1 MILVIDI
8 GTSSIRAAAVDPGPG
23 VIVDVVQEAFPPATP
38 APGLV
43 EFDPSALAS
52 TLLSCAR
59 EVVSRHGAPASVGI
73 TAQRASTVVWH
84 RATGEPVS
92 TGLGW
97 QDLRTIG
104 DCLTARAEHGI
115 DIAPNQTATKA
126 AHLISSSGVSPDEVL
141 IGTIDAWAAWT
152 LSAGSAH
159 VTDHTTAAVTGL
171 YSLTGDGWD
180 EAACRIFGL
189 DPGSLPS
196 VLDSCGELALA
207 EAIPGSPPIRA
218 IVGDQQASMIG
229 QSCVRPGIAK
239 ITFGTGGML
248 DMVVGGDAPAEA
260 RRAANGCFPIV
271 SWAERGALE
280 WGLEAVM
287 LAAGSN
293 VDWLRD
299 DLGLIATSAE
309 SHDLASGCEDSAGV
323 VFVPAPLGLGT
334 PSWDYGARGTLLGL
348 TRGSER
354 THVVRAVLEGVANR
368 GADLVEAA
376 EADSGIHIT
385 TLRVDGGMSRNPTF
399 LQALADTTGRPVE
412 VSPQV
417 EATTLGAARLAAVAG
432 GVWSSVRDLD
442 GEWQPIEV
450 IEPRPSSLRDRWSDA
465 IERSRE
471 WIPGLSA
478 LDF

>member
-1 MILVIDI
+1 
-8 GTSSIRAAAVDPGPG
+8 
-23 VIVDVVQEAFPPATP
+23 
-38 APGLV
+38 
-43 EFDPSALAS
+43 
-52 TLLSCAR
+52 
-59 EVVSRHGAPASVGI
+59 
-73 TAQRASTVVWH
+73 
-84 RATGEPVS
+84 
-92 TGLGW
+92 
-97 QDLRTIG
+97 
-104 DCLTARAEHGI
+104 
-115 DIAPNQTATKA
+115 
-126 AHLISSSGVSPDEVL
+126 
-141 IGTIDAWAAWT
+141 
-152 LSAGSAH
+152 
-159 VTDHTTAAVTGL
+159 
-171 YSLTGDGWD
+171 
-180 EAACRIFGL
+180 
-189 DPGSLPS
+189 
-196 VLDSCGELALA
+196 
-207 EAIPGSPPIRA
+207 
-218 IVGDQQASMIG
+218 
-229 QSCVRPGIAK
+229 
-239 ITFGTGGML
+239 
-248 DMVVGGDAPAEA
+248 
-260 RRAANGCFPIV
+260 
-271 SWAERGALE
+271 
-280 WGLEAVM
+280 M

-376 EADSGIHIT
+376 EADSGIRIT
-385 TLRVDGGMSRNPTF
+385 SLRVDGGMSRNPTF

-432 GVWSSVRDLD
+432 GVWPTVRDLD

-450 IEPRPSSLRDRWSDA
+450 IESRPSSLRDRWSDA

>member
-23 VIVDVVQEAFPPATP
+23 EILEVVQAPFPPSTP

-43 EFDPSALAS
+43 EFDPVALAT
-52 TLLSCAR
+52 TLLSCAE
-59 EVVSRHGAPASVGI
+59 EVVARRGAPESVAI
-73 TAQRASTVVWH
+73 TAQRASTVVWD
-84 RATGEPVS
+84 RQSGAPVS

-104 DCLTARAEHGI
+104 DCLAVRAEHGI

-126 AHLISSSGVSPDEVL
+126 AHLIATSGVNRADVL
-141 IGTIDAWAAWT
+141 IGTIDSWAAWT

-159 VTDHTTAAVTGL
+159 VTDHTNAAVTGL
-171 YSLTGDGWD
+171 YSLSGDGWD
-180 EAACRIFGL
+180 ETACGIFGL

-196 VLDSCGELALA
+196 ILDSCGELALA
-207 EAIPGSPPIRA
+207 EALPGSPPIRA
-218 IVGDQQASMIG
+218 IVGDQQASLIG
-229 QSCVRPGIAK
+229 QSCVRPGVAK

-248 DMVVGGDAPAEA
+248 DMVVGGDPPAEA
-260 RRAANGCFPIV
+260 RRAPNGCFPIV
-271 SWAERGALE
+271 GWAERGALE

-299 DLGLIATSAE
+299 DLGLISTSAE
-309 SHDLASGCEDSAGV
+309 SHELAAQCEDSGGV

-354 THVVRAVLEGVANR
+354 SQVVRAVLEGVANR
-368 GADLVEAA
+368 GVDLVEAA
-376 EADSGIHIT
+376 EADGSIGIT
-385 TLRVDGGMSRNPTF
+385 ALRVDGGMSRNPTF
-399 LQALADTTGRPVE
+399 LRALSDATGRTVE
-412 VSPQV
+412 VSPHV

-432 GVWSSVRDLD
+432 GLWPSVGDLAD
-442 GEWQPIEV
+442 EWRPIEV
-450 IEPRPSSLRDRWSDA
+450 IEPRISAIRDRWSDA

>member
-59 EVVSRHGAPASVGI
+59 EVVSRHGAPESVGI

-159 VTDHTTAAVTGL
+159 VTDHTNAAVTGL

-180 EAACRIFGL
+180 EAACRTFGL

-271 SWAERGALE
+271 GWAERGALE

>member
-8 GTSSIRAAAVDPGPG
+8 GTSSIRAAAVDAGPG
-23 VIVDVVQEAFPPATP
+23 EILEVVQAPFSPSTP

-43 EFDPSALAS
+43 EFDPGALAT
-52 TLLSCAR
+52 TLLSCAE
-59 EVVSRHGAPASVGI
+59 EVVSRRGAPDSVAI
-73 TAQRASTVVWH
+73 TAQRASTVVWD
-84 RATGEPVS
+84 RRSGAPVS

-126 AHLISSSGVSPDEVL
+126 AHLIATSGVNRADVL
-141 IGTIDAWAAWT
+141 IGTIDCWAAWT

-159 VTDHTTAAVTGL
+159 VTDHTNAAVTGL
-171 YSLTGDGWD
+171 YSLSGDGWD
-180 EAACRIFGL
+180 ETACEIFGL

-196 VLDSCGELALA
+196 ILDSCGELAFA
-207 EAIPGSPPIRA
+207 EALPGSPPIAA
-218 IVGDQQASMIG
+218 IVGDQQASLIG
-229 QSCVRPGIAK
+229 QSCVLPGVAK

-248 DMVVGGDAPAEA
+248 DMVVGGEPPAEA
-260 RRAANGCFPIV
+260 RRALNGCFPIV
-271 SWAERGALE
+271 GWAERGALE

-309 SHDLASGCEDSAGV
+309 SHELAAQCEDSGGV

-354 THVVRAVLEGVANR
+354 SHVVRAVLEGVANR

-376 EADSGIHIT
+376 EADGSIGIT
-385 TLRVDGGMSRNPTF
+385 ALRVDGGMSRNPTF
-399 LQALADTTGRPVE
+399 LRALSDATGRPVE
-412 VSPQV
+412 VSPHV

-432 GVWSSVRDLD
+432 GLWPSVRDLAD
-442 GEWQPIEV
+442 EWRPIEV
-450 IEPRPSSLRDRWSDA
+450 IEPRASAIRDRWSDA